1 MQPTPARF
9 RELHASGTFIVPNP
23 WDVGSARLLEALGA
37 PALATTS
44 SGLAK
49 AGAVASLWDVVRD
62 RRLTHR
68 PQVRGGVLESEC
80 AALLTEFFA
89 RQR

>member
-44 SGLAK
+44 SGLAATMGRSDQSVTRDK
-49 AGAVASLWDVVRD
+49 LVAHVAAG
-62 RRLTHR
+62 R
-68 PQVRGGVLESEC
+68 P
-80 AALLTEFFA
+80 
-89 RQR
+89 